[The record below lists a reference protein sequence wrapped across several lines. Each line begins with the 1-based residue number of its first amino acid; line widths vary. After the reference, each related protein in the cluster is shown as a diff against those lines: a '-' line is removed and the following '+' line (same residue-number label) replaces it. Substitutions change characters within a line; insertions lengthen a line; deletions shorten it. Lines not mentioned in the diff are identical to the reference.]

1 MGVSGFGPAPQINPG
16 EFERRLREG
25 VHRTGPNDAPSN
37 LPRTTESSSPLPHP
51 ALSRRAPNALE
62 RARTR
67 KESTE
72 PLDVRSPPQLH
83 VPPRN
88 GTSIVD
94 AEDPRTLDVDDFRRW
109 WQQRLAGEA
118 AQDRSRGRKLPRM
131 AIALTGIG
139 LISFALALKGGAPT
153 LLKTPPV
160 APLANDIA
168 RGQNFSGQ
176 TAGTPADIGTMPL
189 AGPSGVTPVAP
200 QVDAQAVE
208 GLTSQASGQTTDP
221 EPARRRSVRP
231 EGTVI
236 ASQVSSAAERWSTA
250 NASKPPAK
258 PASEPMNG
266 TAGTTQ
272 PSIDSLAQRRGKVT
286 ARVVVGKM
294 GAAVPS
300 AVVDTPSPPLPIGT
314 PVKPEREAS
323 GAKALQPIT
332 ESVAAPATPAE
343 AAKQSPNPLLRAL
356 GNLFGPLALPA
367 RQSIDPAAV
376 GSISLAVQ
384 LGAPRPEAEAK
395 RDLKRLSTK
404 YGSALRGSTLGLR
417 KVLVNGETVYR
428 LQVVGLSRDE
438 AARLCSRVKGDGGS
452 CSIVR

>member
-25 VHRTGPNDAPSN
+25 VHRTGPNDAPS
-37 LPRTTESSSPLPHP
+37 LPRTTEPSSGLPHP
-51 ALSRRAPNALE
+51 ALSRRAPNTLE

-83 VPPRN
+83 VPPGN

-109 WQQRLAGEA
+109 WRQRLAGEA
-118 AQDRSRGRKLPRM
+118 AQDRSRGRKLPRI
-131 AIALTGIG
+131 AIALTGFA
-139 LISFALALKGGAPT
+139 LISSALVLKGGVPP
-153 LLKTPPV
+153 LLKMPPV
-160 APLANDIA
+160 VPPANDIA
-168 RGQNFSGQ
+168 RAHNLSGQ
-176 TAGTPADIGTMPL
+176 TAAVSADIGTMPP
-189 AGPSGVTPVAP
+189 AGPSGTTPLAP
-200 QVDAQAVE
+200 VVDAQAVE
-208 GLTSQASGQTTDP
+208 GFASQASEQTADP
-221 EPARRRSVRP
+221 EPARRVSVLP
-231 EGTVI
+231 KGTQI
-236 ASQVSSAAERWSTA
+236 ASQVSSAAERRSAAKAT
-250 NASKPPAK
+250 KPPAK
-258 PASEPMNG
+258 PAPEPING

-272 PSIDSLAQRRGKVT
+272 PSIDLPAQRRGKVT
-286 ARVVVGKM
+286 ARMAVGKT
-294 GAAVPS
+294 GAAIPS
-300 AVVDTPSPPLPIGT
+300 AAMDTPSPPLPIGT

-332 ESVAAPATPAE
+332 ESVAAQATPTE

-395 RDLKRLSTK
+395 RNLKQLSTK
-404 YGSALRGSTLGLR
+404 YGSALRGSTVSLR
-417 KVLVNGETVYR
+417 KVLVNGETLYR

-438 AARLCSRVKGDGGS
+438 AATLCSRVRGDGGS

>member
-1 MGVSGFGPAPQINPG
+1 MGVSGFGPAPQINLD

-25 VHRTGPNDAPSN
+25 VHRTGPNDAPSK
-37 LPRTTESSSPLPHP
+37 LPRTTESSSRLPHP
-51 ALSRRAPNALE
+51 ALSRRAPNTLE

-83 VPPRN
+83 VPPGNR
-88 GTSIVD
+88 TSIVD

-109 WQQRLAGEA
+109 WQQRLAGEP
-118 AQDRSRGRKLPRM
+118 AQDRSQGRKLPRM
-131 AIALTGIG
+131 AIALTGFALIG
-139 LISFALALKGGAPT
+139 SALALKEGAPA

-160 APLANDIA
+160 APPANDIA
-168 RGQNFSGQ
+168 RAHNLSGQ
-176 TAGTPADIGTMPL
+176 TAGTPADIGTMPP
-189 AGPSGVTPVAP
+189 AGLSGTTPVAP
-200 QVDAQAVE
+200 VVDAQAVE
-208 GLTSQASGQTTDP
+208 GLASQASGQTTDP
-221 EPARRRSVRP
+221 EPARRGSVRP
-231 EGTVI
+231 EGTQT
-236 ASQVSSAAERWSTA
+236 ASQVSSATESRSAA
-250 NASKPPAK
+250 DAPKPPAK

-266 TAGTTQ
+266 TIGTTQ
-272 PSIDSLAQRRGKVT
+272 PSIDLPAQRRGKVT
-286 ARVVVGKM
+286 ARVVVGKT
-294 GAAVPS
+294 GAAIPS
-300 AVVDTPSPPLPIGT
+300 AAVDTPSPPLPIGT

-343 AAKQSPNPLLRAL
+343 AAKQSPNPLVRAL
-356 GNLFGPLALPA
+356 SNLFGALALPA

-395 RDLKRLSTK
+395 RDLKRLNTK
-404 YGSALRGSTLGLR
+404 YGSALRGSTVGLR

-438 AARLCSRVKGDGGS
+438 AATLCSRVKGDGGS

>member
-83 VPPRN
+83 VPPGN

-131 AIALTGIG
+131 AIALTGFA
-139 LISFALALKGGAPT
+139 LISSALVLKGGVPP

-160 APLANDIA
+160 VPPANDIA
-168 RGQNFSGQ
+168 RAHNFSGQ
-176 TAGTPADIGTMPL
+176 TAGTPADISTMPP
-189 AGPSGVTPVAP
+189 AGLSGTTPVAP
-200 QVDAQAVE
+200 VVDAQAVE
-208 GLTSQASGQTTDP
+208 GSEQTTDP
-221 EPARRRSVRP
+221 EPARRVSVRP
-231 EGTVI
+231 EGTLI
-236 ASQVSSAAERWSTA
+236 ASQVSSAAERRSSA
-250 NASKPPAK
+250 DAPKPPAK

-266 TAGTTQ
+266 TVGATQ
-272 PSIDSLAQRRGKVT
+272 PSIDLPAQRRGKVT
-286 ARVVVGKM
+286 ARVVVGKT
-294 GAAVPS
+294 GAAIPS
-300 AVVDTPSPPLPIGT
+300 AAVDTPSPPLPIGT

-332 ESVAAPATPAE
+332 ESAAAPATPAE
-343 AAKQSPNPLLRAL
+343 AAKQSPNPLVRAL
-356 GNLFGPLALPA
+356 SNLFGALALPA

-384 LGAPRPEAEAK
+384 LGAPRSEAEAK
-395 RDLKRLSTK
+395 RDLKRLNTK
-404 YGSALRGSTLGLR
+404 YGSALRGSTVRVR
-417 KVLVNGETVYR
+417 KVLVNGETVYP

-438 AARLCSRVKGDGGS
+438 AATLCSRVKGDGGS

>member
-37 LPRTTESSSPLPHP
+37 LPHTTESSSPLPHP

-72 PLDVRSPPQLH
+72 PLVVRSPPQLH
-83 VPPRN
+83 VPPGN

-131 AIALTGIG
+131 AIALTGFA
-139 LISFALALKGGAPT
+139 LISSALVLKGGVPP

-160 APLANDIA
+160 VPPANDIA
-168 RGQNFSGQ
+168 RAHNFSGQ
-176 TAGTPADIGTMPL
+176 TAGTPADISTMPPAAL
-189 AGPSGVTPVAP
+189 LGTTPVAP
-200 QVDAQAVE
+200 VVDAQAIE
-208 GLTSQASGQTTDP
+208 GLASQASGQTADP
-221 EPARRRSVRP
+221 EPARRVSVRP
-231 EGTVI
+231 EGTQI
-236 ASQVSSAAERWSTA
+236 ASQVSSAAERRSSA
-250 NASKPPAK
+250 DAPKPPAK

-266 TAGTTQ
+266 TVGATQ
-272 PSIDSLAQRRGKVT
+272 PSIDLPAQRRGKVT
-286 ARVVVGKM
+286 ARVVVGKT
-294 GAAVPS
+294 GAAIPS
-300 AVVDTPSPPLPIGT
+300 AAVDTPSPPLPIGT

-343 AAKQSPNPLLRAL
+343 AAKQSPNPLLRV
-356 GNLFGPLALPA
+356 FE
-367 RQSIDPAAV
+367 QSIWRAGLASPAV
-376 GSISLAVQ
+376 H
-384 LGAPRPEAEAK
+384 
-395 RDLKRLSTK
+395 
-404 YGSALRGSTLGLR
+404 
-417 KVLVNGETVYR
+417 
-428 LQVVGLSRDE
+428 
-438 AARLCSRVKGDGGS
+438 
-452 CSIVR
+452 

>member
-16 EFERRLREG
+16 EFERRLRGG
-25 VHRTGPNDAPSN
+25 VDRTGPNDAPSN

-51 ALSRRAPNALE
+51 ALSRRAPKALE

-83 VPPRN
+83 VPPGN

-94 AEDPRTLDVDDFRRW
+94 TEDPRTLDVDDFRRW

-131 AIALTGIG
+131 AIALTGFAV
-139 LISFALALKGGAPT
+139 ISSALVLKGGVPP

-160 APLANDIA
+160 VPPANDTA
-168 RGQNFSGQ
+168 RAHNFSGQ
-176 TAGTPADIGTMPL
+176 TAGTPADISTMPP
-189 AGPSGVTPVAP
+189 AGLSGTTPVAP
-200 QVDAQAVE
+200 VVDAQAVE
-208 GLTSQASGQTTDP
+208 GSEQTTDP
-221 EPARRRSVRP
+221 EPARRVSVRP
-231 EGTVI
+231 EGTLI
-236 ASQVSSAAERWSTA
+236 ASQVSSAAERQSSA
-250 NASKPPAK
+250 DAPKPPAK

-266 TAGTTQ
+266 TVGATQ
-272 PSIDSLAQRRGKVT
+272 PSIDLPAQRRGKVT
-286 ARVVVGKM
+286 ARVVVGKT
-294 GAAVPS
+294 GVAIPS
-300 AVVDTPSPPLPIGT
+300 AAVDTPSPPLPIGT

-343 AAKQSPNPLLRAL
+343 AAKQSPNPLVRAL
-356 GNLFGPLALPA
+356 SNLFGALALPA

-384 LGAPRPEAEAK
+384 LGAPRSEAEAK
-395 RDLKRLSTK
+395 RDLKRLNTK
-404 YGSALRGSTLGLR
+404 YGSALRGSTVGLR
-417 KVLVNGETVYR
+417 KVLVNGDCRSSAYR
-428 LQVVGLSRDE
+428 EMKLRRFAHE
-438 AARLCSRVKGDGGS
+438 
-452 CSIVR
+452 

>member
-51 ALSRRAPNALE
+51 ALSRRAPNTLE
-62 RARTR
+62 RARTG

-83 VPPRN
+83 LPPGN

-131 AIALTGIG
+131 AIALTGFA
-139 LISFALALKGGAPT
+139 LISSALVLKGGVPP

-160 APLANDIA
+160 APPANDIA
-168 RGQNFSGQ
+168 RAHNFSGQ
-176 TAGTPADIGTMPL
+176 TADTPADISTMPP
-189 AGPSGVTPVAP
+189 AGLSGTTPVAP
-200 QVDAQAVE
+200 VVDAQAVE
-208 GLTSQASGQTTDP
+208 GLASQASAQTTDP
-221 EPARRRSVRP
+221 EPARRVSVRP
-231 EGTVI
+231 EGTQI
-236 ASQVSSAAERWSTA
+236 ASQVSSAAERRSAADTP
-250 NASKPPAK
+250 KPPAK

-266 TAGTTQ
+266 TVGATQ
-272 PSIDSLAQRRGKVT
+272 PSIDLPAQRRGKVT
-286 ARVVVGKM
+286 ARVVVGKT
-294 GAAVPS
+294 GAAIPS
-300 AVVDTPSPPLPIGT
+300 AAVDTPSPPLPIGT

-356 GNLFGPLALPA
+356 GNLFGALALPA
-367 RQSIDPAAV
+367 RRSIDLAAV
-376 GSISLAVQ
+376 GSISSAVQ
-384 LGAPRPEAEAK
+384 LGAPRSEAEAK
-395 RDLKRLSTK
+395 RDLKRLNTK
-404 YGSALRGSTLGLR
+404 YGSALKRSTVSLR

-438 AARLCSRVKGDGGS
+438 AATLCSRVKGDGGS